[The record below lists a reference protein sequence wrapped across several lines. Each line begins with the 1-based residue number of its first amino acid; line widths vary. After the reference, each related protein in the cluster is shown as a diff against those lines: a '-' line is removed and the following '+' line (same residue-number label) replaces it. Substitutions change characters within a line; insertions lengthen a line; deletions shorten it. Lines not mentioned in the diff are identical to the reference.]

1 MQHADY
7 STRHGARLDAANQSW
22 HLSTPTPYDPPITYG
37 GWSQSRSL
45 GLRIAGILHA
55 REQTFHDAQDTSSN
69 QHGSNDSSERPK
81 KRRRLKYRVILHTSP
96 FLRCLQT
103 SVGIAA
109 GLAQFDPST
118 GTGSKQQRSTS
129 HSPTLRV
136 PESHST
142 SVSAAKQ
149 DLTHAL
155 AYKALHEHKRH
166 RKCKLR
172 VDAFLGEWLNP
183 SYFEGITAPPPS
195 AMMVA
200 TAKGELMES
209 EAVEI
214 FYPAGTSRTANSD
227 LWGGANGTS
236 RSSRGSALDDL
247 SPLEEALPTRSPNRS
262 RANTIESGRKSPFR
276 PGSPLLQPLTST
288 LPKQESAVYHPPTPH
303 YAVSPAQ
310 PIPRGYVAHARNEC
324 VDVDWQWDS
333 SKQPDPWGDGG
344 EYGEEWSAMHK
355 RSRKGMNRLARWYS
369 EQSSEPDP
377 HFRLFSAEDDEEVQE
392 ETVVVLVTHGAG
404 CNALIG
410 ALTGQ
415 PVLLDVGM
423 ASLTMAVRKDETAV
437 ASPLMQRRNS
447 TGTNLSSLY
456 DMKFVSSTEHLRPGA
471 DPRQTSTSP
480 TSGALDTRSLHHALS
495 KHAASLDTAPSRS
508 NTSSLLGSIRRPSVI
523 NTNSSDAI
531 DKRKTGA
538 QQSKPAPTSASSAV
552 TPGLWTPP
560 AARTPVMRPQQTGH
574 ALADI
579 RAGNLA
585 SIPAD
590 PLSPPAVGTSTLT
603 KSPVITTASEFKPQ
617 TGETHDKKGSDPP
630 THFPPSGD
638 QAPQYL
644 KREGLWEGQISG
656 AQVSRL
662 VREPKRRWTVRQD

>member
-1 MQHADY
+1 M
-7 STRHGARLDAANQSW
+7 SNNQN
-22 HLSTPTPYDPPITYG
+22 
-37 GWSQSRSL
+37 
-45 GLRIAGILHA
+45 
-55 REQTFHDAQDTSSN
+55 SS
-69 QHGSNDSSERPK
+69 SDSSERPK
-81 KRRRLKYRVILHTSP
+81 KRRRLKHRVVIHTSP

-136 PESHST
+136 PESHSA
-142 SVSAAKQ
+142 SVSTAKQ
-149 DLTHAL
+149 DLTHAH

-236 RSSRGSALDDL
+236 RSSRGRALDAL
-247 SPLEEALPTRSPNRS
+247 SSLEEALPTRSPNRS
-262 RANTIESGRKSPFR
+262 RANTMESGRKSPFR

-303 YAVSPAQ
+303 YAVSLAQ
-310 PIPRGYVAHARNEC
+310 QIPRGYVSHARTEC
-324 VDVDWQWDS
+324 VEVDWPWDS
-333 SKQPDPWGDGG
+333 SKQPASWGDGG

-355 RSRKGMNRLARWYS
+355 RFRKGVNRLVGWYS
-369 EQSSEPDP
+369 EQSQVSDP
-377 HFRLFSAEDDEEVQE
+377 HFKLFEEEDDEEVQE
-392 ETVVVLVTHGAG
+392 DTVVVLVTHGAG

-423 ASLTMAVRKDETAV
+423 ASLTMAVRKDNIAA

-447 TGTNLSSLY
+447 TDTNLSTLY
-456 DMKFVSSTEHLRPGA
+456 DMQFVSSTEHLRPGT
-471 DPRQTSTSP
+471 DPRQTSSSP
-480 TSGALDTRSLHHALS
+480 ASGTLDTRSLHHALS
-495 KHAASLDTAPSRS
+495 KHAASLDPAPSRS

-531 DKRKTGA
+531 DKRKLGA
-538 QQSKPAPTSASSAV
+538 QQSKPAPMSASSAV

-560 AARTPVMRPQQTGH
+560 TARTPVMRPQQTGH
-574 ALADI
+574 PTTDN

-585 SIPAD
+585 SVPAD
-590 PLSPPAVGTSTLT
+590 PLSPPASGTNGVTESPTAASSSEVNAQGTGTKGRDQSEASTQIL
-603 KSPVITTASEFKPQ
+603 
-617 TGETHDKKGSDPP
+617 
-630 THFPPSGD
+630 PSGD
-638 QAPQYL
+638 QKTQDL
-644 KREGLWEGQISG
+644 SREGLWGGRISG

-662 VREPKRRWTVRQD
+662 VKEPKRRWTVRQD